1 MDQAFRAFTAG
12 RIQERHGFDML
23 FNSLAF
29 AVFLPIVF
37 ILYWGM
43 PHKYRYLVLLAA
55 SYYFYMS
62 WNPKYVLLILIT
74 TAVSYVCAIT
84 MEGTD
89 SRKKKRGCLAAA
101 LLVSLGIL
109 FFFKYFNFLSGSV
122 AALLES
128 ISIPMHPMT
137 VKLMLPVGISFYTFQ
152 SLSYVIDV
160 YKGEVKPQRNFAKY
174 ALFISFF
181 PQLVAG
187 PIERTKN
194 LMPQLFENRAFDHD
208 KAVYGLRLMLWGFFK
223 KLIIADAVA
232 KYVDGVYNDVH
243 SYFGMTLIMA
253 TVLFTFQIYCDFSGY
268 SDIAVGTAKLLNI
281 DLMTNFKSPYLSTSI
296 REFWGRWHISL
307 STWFRDYIYIPMGG
321 SRCSRMRRNLNLLV
335 TFLASGLWHG
345 ANWTFVLWGG
355 LHGVYQVIEK
365 FFMDKFGGKERKTS
379 GFRTF
384 LKGLF
389 TFALVSFAW
398 IFFRANSLSDAFYI
412 VTHLHRGIIHVYNAV
427 IRMFIDMQFS
437 YFAFAKLALS
447 LAVLMVYDYVSL
459 KRDLIVEFGK
469 LKWPLRWIFYIG
481 LTSLIILLKLH
492 NGTTQ
497 EFIYFQF

>member
-1 MDQAFRAFTAG
+1 
-12 RIQERHGFDML
+12 ML

-37 ILYWGM
+37 ILYWAV
-43 PHKYRYLVLLAA
+43 PHKYRYLVLLVA

-62 WNPKYVLLILIT
+62 WNPKYVLLILLT
-74 TAVSYVCAIT
+74 TAVSYLCAILVD
-84 MEGTD
+84 GTEE
-89 SRKKKRGCLAAA
+89 KKKKKGYMAAA
-101 LLVSLGIL
+101 ALVSLGVL
-109 FFFKYFNFLSGSV
+109 FFFKYFNFLSASV
-122 AALLES
+122 TDLLQR
-128 ISIPMHPMT
+128 ISIPLQPAT
-137 VKLMLPVGISFYTFQ
+137 IKVMLPVGISFYTFQ

-160 YKGEVKPQRNFAKY
+160 YKGEVKPQKNFAKY

-194 LMPQLFENRAFDHD
+194 LMPQLFEERAFSHD

-232 KYVDGVYNDVH
+232 KYVDTVYNDVH
-243 SYFGMTLIMA
+243 SYFGLTFIVA

-268 SDIAVGTAKLLNI
+268 SDIAIGTAKLLNI

-296 REFWGRWHISL
+296 KEFWSRWHISL
-307 STWFRDYIYIPMGG
+307 STWFRDYVYIPLGG
-321 SRCSRMRRNLNLLV
+321 NRCSKARRSVNLLV

-355 LHGVYQVIEK
+355 LHGVYQIVENFVTERI
-365 FFMDKFGGKERKTS
+365 GKKETKLS
-379 GFRTF
+379 GLRTF
-384 LKGLF
+384 FKGLL

-398 IFFRANSLSDAFYI
+398 IFFRANSVSDAFYV
-412 VTHLHRGIIHVYNAV
+412 VTHLHRGVIHFYNAV

-437 YFAFAKLALS
+437 YFSFAKLVLS
-447 LAVLMVYDYVSL
+447 LTALMLYDYFSL
-459 KRDLIVEFGK
+459 KKDLIVEFGR
-469 LKWPLRWIFYIG
+469 LKWPFRWIFYIG